1 MTASLSDLKVLIV
14 DDNKFMI
21 NLVKRILDKLDITSP
36 LEANDG
42 ASALERAGKAGDWP
56 TIERDAPKLSGG
68 MSEVAEFIDGQS

>member
-42 ASALERAGKAGDWP
+42 ASALERLENAVVDVIVCDLNMPGG
-56 TIERDAPKLSGG
+56 LST
-68 MSEVAEFIDGQS
+68 